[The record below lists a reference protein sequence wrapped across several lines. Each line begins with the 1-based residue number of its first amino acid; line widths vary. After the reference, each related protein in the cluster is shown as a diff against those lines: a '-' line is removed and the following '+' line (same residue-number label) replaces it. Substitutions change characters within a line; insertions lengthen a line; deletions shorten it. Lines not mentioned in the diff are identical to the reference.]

1 MAKYVLFDSCFW
13 FALYDAGDEH
23 HEEALILADDLSLD
37 NLVLPWPCLYETLN
51 TRFVRHVPWSK
62 SFQGLLR
69 QRNVSVLEDEPYREA
84 ALAAVFDVRIGLRLS
99 LVDAVIRE
107 MLRDPSVRL
116 DAMATFNTRDFADVC
131 AKRNIEMIMG

>member
-13 FALYDAGDEH
+13 FAFYDAGDEH

-37 NLVLPWPCLYETLN
+37 SFVLPWPCLYETLN
-51 TRFVRHVPWSK
+51 TRFIKHTLWSK

-69 QRNVSVLEDEPYREA
+69 QRNVRVLEDEPYREA
-84 ALAAVFDVRIGLRLS
+84 ALASVFDVRTGLRLS

-107 MLRDPSVRL
+107 MLADLSLRL
-116 DAMATFNTRDFADVC
+116 DAMVTFNARDFTDVC
-131 AKRNIEMIMG
+131 AKRGIDIIG